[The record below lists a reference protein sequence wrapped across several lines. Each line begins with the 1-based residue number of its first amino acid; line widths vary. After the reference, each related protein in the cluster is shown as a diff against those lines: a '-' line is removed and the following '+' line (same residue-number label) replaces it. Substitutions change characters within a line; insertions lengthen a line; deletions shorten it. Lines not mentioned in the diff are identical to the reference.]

1 MTQMLPHALSAEKV
15 INELNSNAKSGLSSN
30 DAQRFLELFG
40 RNELKQKKKKSIWI
54 KFLEQFK
61 DVMIIILLIAA
72 AISFYMAFQNN
83 DSSEFFEPILI
94 LIIIIANAILGVNQE
109 SKAEKAL
116 DSLAKLSAPQAK
128 VLRDGKEQIINASEV
143 VVGDII
149 LVEAGDFVPAD
160 ARLVDS
166 ESLQSDESALT
177 GESIPVEKDANATL
191 KKETDLADRTNMIY
205 SSCSITHGN
214 AKAIVTSIGMKTQ
227 VGKIATLLDNEFS
240 TQTPLQVRL
249 AKLGKILGILAVT
262 ICAMIFALGALWNI
276 PLNQI
281 FMTSVSLAVSA
292 IPEGLPAIVTIVL
305 AIGVQRMAKQNAII
319 RKLPAVETLGSASV
333 ICSDK
338 TGTLTQN
345 KMTVVKAYQTQNN
358 KIENINEKTSDFVRE
373 LLKCATLCC
382 NGTINEKNGKI
393 IHVGDP
399 TETAIVYASHILGDT
414 KKDLTEK
421 YPRLS
426 SIPFDS
432 ERKTMSVLCD
442 VDGKHLMITKGAFD
456 IVVKKCI
463 NEDLVQIK
471 KAAEN
476 MSQGAL
482 RVLAIACKEIDLSQ
496 DNITIDDEHNLHLIG
511 LIGLMDPV
519 RPTVKK
525 SIEICTIAGIRP
537 VMITGDHL
545 LTACAIAKELGIMQ
559 DTDKA
564 ITSEELHKMS
574 DETFKRE
581 VQNISVYARAT
592 PDDKI
597 RIVKAW
603 QELGQTVAMTGDGVN
618 DAPALKAADIGCAMG
633 ITGTDVA
640 KDAADIVLT
649 DDNFSTIVRAVS
661 EGRKIFQNIKRT
673 ILFLLGSNIGE
684 VISVFIAML
693 IWRQTPLLSMHL
705 LWINLVTDGLPA
717 IALGREKLLDN
728 VMAQK
733 PISKN
738 ENIINKNFA
747 IKIFANGTMFAI
759 LTLLGFWYGYMSG
772 SISKARTMAFLILS
786 LSQIVHSFNLRSSQS
801 LFKTGFFGNKYLNKA
816 NLISFGMVAFIA
828 LTPKV
833 YQIFALDM
841 LLPLEYLGILIV
853 AAVPILIVEISKCL
867 TKTK

>member
-30 DAQRFLELFG
+30 DAQGFLELFG

-382 NGTINEKNGKI
+382 NGTINEENGKI

-816 NLISFGMVAFIA
+816 NLISFGMVVFIA

>member
-1 MTQMLPHALSAEKV
+1 MLPHTLSAEK
-15 INELNSNAKSGLSSN
+15 ILKDLNSSAQSGLSSSN
-30 DAQRFLELFG
+30 AQKFLELFG
-40 RNELKQKKKKSIWI
+40 RNELQQKKKKSIWL

-72 AISFYMAFQNN
+72 AISFYMAFQSN

-94 LIIIIANAILGVNQE
+94 LIIVIANAILGVSQE

-128 VLRDGKEQIINASEV
+128 VLRDGKEQVINASEV

-160 ARLVDS
+160 ARLVES

-177 GESIPVEKDANATL
+177 GESLPIEKDANVTL
-191 KKETDLADRTNMIY
+191 KKETDLADRINMIY

-227 VGKIATLLDNEFS
+227 VGKIATLLNNELT
-240 TQTPLQVRL
+240 TQTPLQLRL
-249 AKLGKILGILAVT
+249 AKLGKVLGILAIA
-262 ICAMIFALGALWNI
+262 ICAVIFLLGALWNI

-345 KMTVVKAYQTQNN
+345 KMTVIKAYQTQNGQ
-358 KIENINEKTSDFVRE
+358 IENIDENPSNFVRE

-382 NGTINEKNGKI
+382 NGTITDEDGKI
-393 IHVGDP
+393 THVGDP
-399 TETAIVYASHILGDT
+399 TETAIVYASHLLGDT
-414 KKDLTEK
+414 KKELTEK
-421 YPRLS
+421 YPRLA

-432 ERKTMSVLCD
+432 ERKTMSVLCEI
-442 VDGKHLMITKGAFD
+442 DGKHLMIIKGAFD

-463 NEDLVQIK
+463 DEDLTSAR
-471 KAAEN
+471 KAVES
-476 MSQGAL
+476 MSKDAL
-482 RVLAIACKEIDLSQ
+482 RVLAIACKEIDPWQ
-496 DNITIDDEHNLHLIG
+496 DNITIKDEHSLHLIG
-511 LIGLMDPV
+511 LIGLMDPI

-525 SIEICTIAGIRP
+525 SIETCTVAGIRP
-537 VMITGDHL
+537 IMITGDHL
-545 LTACAIAKELGIMQ
+545 LTASAIAKELGIMR

-564 ITSEELHKMS
+564 ITGEELHRMS
-574 DETFKRE
+574 EDDFKRE
-581 VQNISVYARAT
+581 VQDISVYARAT

-603 QELGQTVAMTGDGVN
+603 QDLDQTVAMTGDGVN

-633 ITGTDVA
+633 VTGTDVA

-649 DDNFSTIVRAVS
+649 DDNFSTIVQAVS

-673 ILFLLGSNIGE
+673 IMFLLGSNIGE
-684 VISVFIAML
+684 VLSVFIAML
-693 IWRQTPLLSMHL
+693 IWKQAPLLSMHL

-717 IALGREKLLDN
+717 IALGREKLFDN

-733 PISKN
+733 PINKN
-738 ENIINKNFA
+738 ENIFNKSFS
-747 IKIFANGTMFAI
+747 IQIFAHGTMFAI
-759 LTLLGFWYGYMSG
+759 LTLLGFWYGDATG
-772 SISKARTMAFLILS
+772 GISKARTVAFLILS
-786 LSQIVHSFNLRSSQS
+786 LSQLFHSFNLRSSRS
-801 LFKTGFFGNKYLNKA
+801 LFKTGFFGNKYLTKA
-816 NLISFGMVAFIA
+816 NLISFAMVAFIA

-833 YQIFALDM
+833 HQIFALDM
-841 LLPLEYLGILIV
+841 LMPLEYLGVLIV
-853 AAVPILIVEISKCL
+853 SATPILIVELGKCL
-867 TKTK
+867 TKAK

>member
-1 MTQMLPHALSAEKV
+1 MLPHTLPAEKV
-15 INELNSNAKSGLSSN
+15 IKDLNSSAQIGLSST
-30 DAQRFLELFG
+30 DAQRYLELFG
-40 RNELKQKKKKSIWI
+40 RNELKQKKKKSIWV

-72 AISFYMAFQNN
+72 AISFYMAFQSN

-94 LIIIIANAILGVNQE
+94 LLIVIANAILGVSQE

-128 VLRDGKEQIINASEV
+128 VLRDGKEQVINASEV
-143 VVGDII
+143 VVGDVI

-160 ARLVDS
+160 ARLIES

-177 GESIPVEKDANATL
+177 GESVPVEKDATAIL
-191 KKETDLADRTNMIY
+191 EKETDLADRANMIY

-227 VGKIATLLDNEFS
+227 VGKIATLLDDELS
-240 TQTPLQVRL
+240 TQTPLQIRL
-249 AKLGKILGILAVT
+249 AKLGKVLGILAVA
-262 ICAMIFALGALWNI
+262 ICAVIFLLGALWSI
-276 PLNQI
+276 PLTQI

-319 RKLPAVETLGSASV
+319 KKLPAVETLGSASV

-345 KMTVVKAYQTQNN
+345 KMTVIKAYQMQNN
-358 KIENINEKTSDFVRE
+358 KIENIDENSSNFVRE

-382 NGTINEKNGKI
+382 NGTITEENGKI
-393 IHVGDP
+393 THVGDP

-414 KKDLTEK
+414 KNELTEK
-421 YPRLS
+421 YPRLDS
-426 SIPFDS
+426 VPFDS
-432 ERKTMSVLCD
+432 DRKTMSVLCEI
-442 VDGKHLMITKGAFD
+442 DGKHLMIMKGAFD

-463 NEDLVQIK
+463 DEDLTSAR
-471 KAAEN
+471 KAVES
-476 MSQGAL
+476 MSKDAL
-482 RVLAIACKEIDLSQ
+482 RVLAIACKEVDLWQ
-496 DNITIDDEHNLHLIG
+496 DNITTEDEHSLHLIG

-519 RPTVKK
+519 RPTVKS
-525 SIEICTIAGIRP
+525 SIETCTMAGIRP
-537 VMITGDHL
+537 IMITGDHL
-545 LTACAIAKELGIMQ
+545 LTACAIAKELGIMRE
-559 DTDKA
+559 TDKA
-564 ITSEELHKMS
+564 ITGEELHKMT
-574 DETFKRE
+574 DDDFKKE

-603 QELGQTVAMTGDGVN
+603 QELNQTVAMTGDGVN

-633 ITGTDVA
+633 VTGTDVA

-673 ILFLLGSNIGE
+673 IMFLLGSNIGE
-684 VISVFIAML
+684 ILSVFVAML
-693 IWRQTPLLSMHL
+693 IWRQAPLLSMHL

-717 IALGREKLLDN
+717 IALGREKLFDN
-728 VMAQK
+728 VMSQK
-733 PISKN
+733 PISKD
-738 ENIINKNFA
+738 ENIFNKNFSM
-747 IKIFANGTMFAI
+747 KIFAHGAMFAI
-759 LTLLGFWYGYMSG
+759 LTLLGFWYGDTSG
-772 SISKARTMAFLILS
+772 GITKARTIAFLILA
-786 LSQIVHSFNLRSSQS
+786 LSQIFHSFNLRSSRS
-801 LFKTGFFGNKYLNKA
+801 LFKTGFFSNKHLTKA
-816 NLISFGMVAFIA
+816 NLISFAMVAFIA

-833 YQIFALDM
+833 NQIFALDALM
-841 LLPLEYLGILIV
+841 PLEYLGVLF
-853 AAVPILIVEISKCL
+853 ASAVPILIVEIGKCF